1 MNLKPPPVVL
11 CFSGHDPTG
20 GAGIHADIE
29 AITTAGCHAASAITC
44 NTIQNTH
51 DVQQLLPLTPELFR
65 QQALAVLEDLP
76 VAVIKIGLIGDAHIC
91 REIAALLLEYPRIPA
106 VLDPVLA
113 AGGGSELSSAEL
125 LESIR
130 QDLLPQIELATPNSV
145 EARRISGL
153 EELQESAQQ
162 ILSLGCN
169 NLLITGTHE
178 ESNLVTNTLYQG
190 SMDNKLSWEWPR
202 LPDSYH
208 GSGCTL
214 AAAIAA
220 RIAHGMPL
228 PDAVAQ
234 AQEYTW
240 QSLRHANSF
249 GSGQALP
256 NRLFEHNK

>member
-1 MNLKPPPVVL
+1 MTPPVVL

-20 GAGIHADIE
+20 GAGLHADIE
-29 AITTAGCHAASAITC
+29 AIAAAGCHCASAITC
-44 NTIQNTH
+44 ITVQNTH
-51 DVQQLLPLTPELFR
+51 DVQRLLPVAPELFR
-65 QQALAVLEDLP
+65 QQAKAVLDDLP
-76 VAVIKIGLIGDAHIC
+76 VAAIKIGLIGDAGIC
-91 REIAALLLEYPRIPA
+91 REIAALLREYPQIPA

-113 AGGGSELSSAEL
+113 AGGGTELAGEAL

-130 QDLLPQIELATPNSV
+130 MDLLPHIELATPNSV
-145 EARRISGL
+145 EARRISGRDGL
-153 EELQESAQQ
+153 KESAGE
-162 ILSLGCN
+162 ILSMGCR

-178 ESNLVTNTLYQG
+178 TSDQVINTLYRG
-190 SMDNKLSWEWPR
+190 SVENTQSWDWPR

-220 RIAHGMPL
+220 RIAKGLPL
-228 PDAVAQ
+228 IQAVAS

-240 QSLRHANSF
+240 QTLDHANKF

-256 NRLFEHNK
+256 QRLFERE